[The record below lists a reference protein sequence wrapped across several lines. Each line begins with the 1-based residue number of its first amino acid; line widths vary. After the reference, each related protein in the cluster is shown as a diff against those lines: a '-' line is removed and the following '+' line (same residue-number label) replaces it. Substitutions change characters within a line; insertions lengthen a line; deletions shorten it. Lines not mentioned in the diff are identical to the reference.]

1 LGYLSWW
8 RKRRHQHDLAALTR
22 TTDAVIASQPD
33 LVVITGDLVH
43 IGLHHEMMQLR
54 PWLRELSQRTQ
65 VLLVPGNHDLYRRDS
80 AASYASAW
88 GDLPIFGSPLASHH
102 GQAPGAN
109 PVWPVV
115 ADLADVRVIG
125 LCSAYA
131 APWLK
136 ADGRIGKPQLAALE
150 RALASAGNRQTVI
163 ALHHPVTRTGVRSRK
178 ALGDAAALQ
187 ALLQKYRVRAV
198 LHGHLHDN
206 LEYRLG
212 ETLCLCTAPAA
223 SSYKDERHTSNH
235 GVESLQDD
243 ALIAGAPGRPHRPLP
258 ATYRTLEFGAADG
271 SLSTTLHIS

>member
-1 LGYLSWW
+1 
-8 RKRRHQHDLAALTR
+8 
-22 TTDAVIASQPD
+22 
-33 LVVITGDLVH
+33 
-43 IGLHHEMMQLR
+43 MR
-54 PWLRELSQRTQ
+54 PWLHELSQRTQ

-102 GQAPGAN
+102 GQAPGAT

-150 RALASAGNRQTVI
+150 QALASAGNRQTVI
-163 ALHHPVTRTGVRSRK
+163 ALHHPVTRTGVRARK

-187 ALLQKYRVRAV
+187 ALLLKYRVSAV

-223 SSYKDERHTSNH
+223 SSYQDDSHSSNNGAERHHN
-235 GVESLQDD
+235 D
-243 ALIAGAPGRPHRPLP
+243 ALVAGAPGRPHRLLP
-258 ATYRTLEFGAADG
+258 ATYRTLEFSADDG
-271 SLSTTLHIS
+271 RLSTALHNS